1 MKIMLKK
8 FNNLLSQL
16 FLGTKSITFEEVK
29 SDIIPNWSEILQSPE
44 VIKIYF
50 GTRNPESKKDQPTY
64 IQQLQVQKGAHYYVV
79 ESTRQLNPE
88 LSPDHLHFYIWKD
101 GRKLAQVEK
110 SQAALSLQLFFDLTM
125 ESILENGKK
134 LLLPTTDNSTN
145 LLENELKSVEWLK
158 VTMEVYKK
166 ALSEIQSNP
175 HLLFEFSLQYSH
187 NNKTAEPIILFKSYN
202 LFWQMKFLTN
212 ALLRVQFFNDK
223 DQKELDEGKATPSLA
238 GDFYHQKNQIW
249 DQFIKTV
256 ESLSKTLARK

>member
-8 FNNLLSQL
+8 FNNRLSQL
-16 FLGTKSITFEEVK
+16 FLGTKSISFEEVK

-44 VIKIYF
+44 VIKIFF
-50 GTRNPESKKDQPTY
+50 GTSHPQSKKDQPNY

-79 ESTRQLNPE
+79 ESTRQLSPE

-110 SQAALSLQLFFDLTM
+110 SQAPLTLQLFFDLTM
-125 ESILENGKK
+125 ESILENGKN

-145 LLENELKSVEWLK
+145 LLESELKSVEWLK

-187 NNKTAEPIILFKSYN
+187 NSKTAEPIILFKSYN
-202 LFWQMKFLTN
+202 LFWQMKFLKN